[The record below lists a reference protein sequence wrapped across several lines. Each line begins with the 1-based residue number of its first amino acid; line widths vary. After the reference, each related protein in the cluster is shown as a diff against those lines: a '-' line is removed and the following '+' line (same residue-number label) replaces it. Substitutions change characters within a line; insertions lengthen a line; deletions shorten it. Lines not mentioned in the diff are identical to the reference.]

1 MDVEHGDGR
10 RRAID
15 ALKAALDRRC
25 SGYAGGTKSAQ
36 DILGVKRDDEAVLD
50 EQAGPSRYDLIRWFC
65 RLYEGG
71 ARKFDRCAAVLLR
84 FGAVTRRYTA
94 PRFYSP
100 RVI

>member
-15 ALKAALDRRC
+15 ALEAALDRRC

-50 EQAGPSRYDLIRWFC
+50 EQDGPSRS
-65 RLYEGG
+65 RLDPVVLSDVRGRG
-71 ARKFDRCAAVLLR
+71 AE
-84 FGAVTRRYTA
+84 
-94 PRFYSP
+94 
-100 RVI
+100 I